1 MKSFAIV
8 AACGLLA
15 TGCQGELAP
24 APESNSMD
32 SMESSATVEVTPA
45 SFNVEGAPTV
55 TFDVPD
61 MMCQYSCVDAV
72 KKSLKSQPGVK
83 EVKVDFATRQA
94 TVVVDQA
101 TFNGEAAVASLVDY
115 QFTNSKLK
123 KAK

>member
-1 MKSFAIV
+1 MKSFIIV
-8 AACGLLA
+8 AACGMVA

-24 APESNSMD
+24 APEST
-32 SMESSATVEVTPA
+32 SMESSTTVEVTPA

-83 EVKVDFATRQA
+83 EVRVDFTTRQA

-123 KAK
+123 KVK

>member
-24 APESNSMD
+24 APESTSV
-32 SMESSATVEVTPA
+32 ESSSTVEVTHT

-72 KKSLKSQPGVK
+72 KKSLTSQPGVK
-83 EVKVDFATRQA
+83 EVKVDFAARQA

-123 KAK
+123 QAE